1 MGIRKSLRVA
11 TLGYPKITQILGIA
25 KYTELYLINVSN
37 MYLLYSYYIII
48 KFIKLKLSVFIT
60 KFIKS
65 TKMKKAILVSMIA
78 VIALMTLTFV
88 SASTG
93 SLTTDWE
100 VKVDGASVD
109 GSTVSGI
116 EAGQTIPLKIVFT
129 ALDCAEDVKV
139 EAEIDYKDADI
150 QDRTDR
156 FDIVE
161 GSTYTKRLSLE
172 LPTDIDPTEELTLTV
187 TITDGND
194 KDTEDYTIMLQRESY
209 NIEVLDV
216 DAPTEAEAGSV
227 IALDIVLKNLGMHDL
242 EDVFVKATIPELGVQ
257 KKVYFGDLNPLDE
270 CEVAS
275 NACSADDASC
285 MTYFKDCGREDA
297 ALRRLYLT
305 IPENAKS
312 GVYNIEVEAYNGE
325 TTQTAKKSI
334 VISGTE
340 GTSSVLTG
348 TSSKSLSIG
357 GEATY
362 DIVIVN
368 SGSKMKVYTLTPE
381 QTNGLIVTTDSIVT
395 VPADSSRTV
404 RVNVKATESANE
416 GTQLVKINVESEGQ
430 LVQQAVLSA
439 NVEKTSSM
447 PVTNSVVVLTIVLVI
462 VFVVLL
468 IILIVL
474 LTKRPANV
482 ETEETSY
489 Y

>member
-1 MGIRKSLRVA
+1 M
-11 TLGYPKITQILGIA
+11 
-25 KYTELYLINVSN
+25 
-37 MYLLYSYYIII
+37 
-48 KFIKLKLSVFIT
+48 FIKLKLPIFLT

-65 TKMKKAILVSMIA
+65 TKMKKAILVSIIA

-93 SLTTDWE
+93 SLTDNWE
-100 VKVDGASVD
+100 VRVDDMIVD
-109 GSTVSGI
+109 GSTVTGI
-116 EAGQTIPLKIVFT
+116 EAGQTIPIKVVFT
-129 ALDCAEDVKV
+129 ALDCTEDVKV
-139 EAEIDYKDADI
+139 KAEIDYKDADI
-150 QDRTDR
+150 EDRTDR

-172 LPTDIDPTEELTLTV
+172 LPADIDPTEELTLTV
-187 TITDGND
+187 TITDGD
-194 KDTEDYTIMLQRESY
+194 ETDTEEYTILLQRESY

-216 DAPTEAEAGSV
+216 DAPTEATAGEV
-227 IALDIVLKNLGMHDL
+227 IALDIVLKNWGMHDL
-242 EDVFVKATIPELGVQ
+242 EDVFVKASIPELGVQ
-257 KKVYFGDLNPLDE
+257 KKVYFGDLDPLDE
-270 CEVAS
+270 CESVE
-275 NACSADDASC
+275 NACDDDEEDC
-285 MTYFKDCGREDA
+285 KYYFKDCDWEDSA
-297 ALRRLYLT
+297 VKRIYLT

-312 GVYNIEVEAYNGE
+312 GVYNLEVEAYNSE
-325 TTQTAKKSI
+325 ATQTAKKSLA
-334 VISGTE
+334 ISGVE
-340 GTSSVLTG
+340 GASSVLTG
-348 TSSKSLSIG
+348 TSSKGLSIG
-357 GEATY
+357 GEAAY

-368 SGSKMKVYTLTPE
+368 AGSKMKVYTLTPE
-381 QTNGLIVTTDSIVT
+381 QSKGLIVTVDPVVT

-404 RVNVKATESANE
+404 RVAVKATESADE

-439 NVEKTSSM
+439 NVEKSSM

-474 LTKRPANV
+474 LTKRPASV

>member
-1 MGIRKSLRVA
+1 
-11 TLGYPKITQILGIA
+11 
-25 KYTELYLINVSN
+25 
-37 MYLLYSYYIII
+37 
-48 KFIKLKLSVFIT
+48 
-60 KFIKS
+60 
-65 TKMKKAILVSMIA
+65 MKKAILVSMIA
-78 VIALMTLTFV
+78 VITLMTLAFV

-93 SLTTDWE
+93 SLTDNWA
-100 VKVDGASVD
+100 VKVDGATVD

-116 EAGQTIPLKIVFT
+116 EAGQTIPIKVVFT
-129 ALDCAEDVKV
+129 ALKCAEDVKV

-150 QDRTDR
+150 QDRTER
-156 FDIVE
+156 FDLIE
-161 GSTYTKRLSLE
+161 GSTYTERLSLE
-172 LPTDIDPTEELTLTV
+172 LPADIDPTEELTLTV
-187 TITDGND
+187 TITDGDD
-194 KDTEDYTIMLQRESY
+194 KDTEEYTIMLQRESY

-216 DAPTEAEAGSV
+216 DAPTEAEVGSV
-227 IALDIVLKNLGMHDL
+227 IALDIVLKNWGMHNL
-242 EDVFVKATIPELGVQ
+242 EDVFVKASIPELGVQ
-257 KKVYFGDLNPLDE
+257 KKVYFGDLDPLDE

-275 NACSADDASC
+275 DACAADDTDC
-285 MTYFKDCGREDA
+285 MSHFITQLKDCGREDS

-312 GVYNIEVEAYNGE
+312 GVYNIEVEAYNVE
-325 TTQTAKKSI
+325 ATQTVKKSI
-334 VISGTE
+334 VIKGME
-340 GTSSVLTG
+340 GTSSVMTG

-381 QTNGLIVTTDSIVT
+381 ETKGLIVNVDPIVT

-404 RVNVKATESANE
+404 KVSVKGTESADE

-430 LVQQAVLSA
+430 LIQQAVLSA
-439 NVEKTSSM
+439 NVEKATVA
-447 PVTNSVVVLTIVLVI
+447 VTNSVVVLTIVLVI

-468 IILIVL
+468 IVLIVL